1 MVLDCLL
8 NTLQSYEKMVR
19 QPNISAINLA
29 KSKGISNFAKMK
41 KEMYQSQKAFAGEKK
56 PSMKRRF
63 LGHDY
68 TDRQMYMVTMV
79 VEGRRPLLGTVVGRS
94 YAPDDSEE
102 APRVELTT
110 LGQRVSD
117 EWWGIPN
124 YYPQIEIKALQIMP
138 DHLHGII
145 FVKEKM
151 EKDLSR
157 VIRGFKTGCNRA
169 YRELFPTVQYVVTQ
183 SQQTGQQTGQQAP
196 QKGGSHGLLF
206 ELGFNDKLLQREGQL
221 QRWTDYLRDNPR
233 RLLMKR
239 EHPELLSPFFNL
251 QLGSHRYNGI
261 GNRELLSAP
270 QRMAVR
276 VSRRLSPEQL
286 EAEVAR
292 YIDAARNG
300 AVLISPAISPGEKR
314 VMRQA
319 FDLHLPTI
327 VVLRNGFTPLSKPH
341 GEQFDACAQGR
352 LLMLSAWEH
361 TNERVTLT
369 ANDCQ
374 QMNLMAIEL
383 SEL

>member
-1 MVLDCLL
+1 
-8 NTLQSYEKMVR
+8 
-19 QPNISAINLA
+19 
-29 KSKGISNFAKMK
+29 MK
-41 KEMYQSQKAFAGEKK
+41 KETYQKQQQFAGEKK

-63 LGHDY
+63 VGHDY
-68 TDRQMYMVTMV
+68 TDRQIYMVTMV
-79 VEGRRPLLGTVVGRS
+79 IEGRRPLLGFVVGHS
-94 YAPDDSEE
+94 DAPADSEE
-102 APRVELTT
+102 APRVELTA
-110 LGQRVSD
+110 LGQRISD

-138 DHLHGII
+138 DHLHGIL

-157 VIRGFKTGCNRA
+157 VIRGFKTGCHRA

-183 SQQTGQQTGQQAP
+183 SQHTGPATKQTGQQSQQTGRP
-196 QKGGSHGLLF
+196 RGLLF
-206 ELGFNDKLLQREGQL
+206 ELGFNDKLLLREGQL
-221 QRWTDYLRDNPR
+221 QRWVDYLRDNPR

-239 EHPELLSPFFNL
+239 ERPDLLHPFFNL

-261 GNRELLSAP
+261 GNRALLAAP

-276 VSRRLSPEQL
+276 VSRRLTGEQL
-286 EAEVAR
+286 EAEVTR
-292 YIDAARNG
+292 YMEAARSG

-319 FDLHLPTI
+319 FDQHLPTI

-361 TNERVTLT
+361 TNERITLT
-369 ANDCQ
+369 ASDCQ
-374 QMNLMAIEL
+374 QMNLMALEL
-383 SEL
+383 SQIRL

>member
-1 MVLDCLL
+1 M
-8 NTLQSYEKMVR
+8 
-19 QPNISAINLA
+19 
-29 KSKGISNFAKMK
+29 SKGISNFAKMK
-41 KEMYQSQKAFAGEKK
+41 KETYQSQKTFAGEKK

-63 LGHDY
+63 VGHDY
-68 TDRQMYMVTMV
+68 TERQMYMVTMV

-94 YAPDDSEE
+94 DAPADSED
-102 APRVELTT
+102 APRVELTE
-110 LGQRVSD
+110 LGQRISD

-124 YYPQIEIKALQIMP
+124 YYPQIEIISLQIMP

-145 FVKEKM
+145 FIKEKM

-157 VIRGFKTGCNRA
+157 VIRGFKTGCHRA
-169 YRELFPTVQYVVTQ
+169 YRELFLSVQYVVTQ
-183 SQQTGQQTGQQAP
+183 SQQTGQTMPQTGPQAP
-196 QKGGSHGLLF
+196 QKGSTHGLLF
-206 ELGFNDKLLQREGQL
+206 ELGFNDKLLLREGQL

-239 EHPELLSPFFNL
+239 ERPELLRPFFNL
-251 QLGSHRYNGI
+251 RLGSHSYNGI
-261 GNRELLSAP
+261 GNRALLSAP

-276 VSRRLSPEQL
+276 VSRRLTGQQL

-292 YIDAARNG
+292 YMEAARNG
-300 AVLISPAISPGEKR
+300 TVLISPAISPGEKR

-327 VVLRNGFTPLSKPH
+327 VVLRNGFTPLSKPQ
-341 GEQFDACAQGR
+341 GEQFDACAEGR

-369 ANDCQ
+369 ASDCQ

-383 SEL
+383 SELL

>member
-1 MVLDCLL
+1 
-8 NTLQSYEKMVR
+8 
-19 QPNISAINLA
+19 
-29 KSKGISNFAKMK
+29 MK
-41 KEMYQSQKAFAGEKK
+41 KETYQKQQQFAGEKK

-63 LGHDY
+63 VGHDY

-79 VEGRRPLLGTVVGRS
+79 VEDRRPLLGTVVGHS
-94 YAPDDSEE
+94 DAPADSEE
-102 APRVELTT
+102 APRVELTA

-138 DHLHGII
+138 DHLHGIL

-157 VIRGFKTGCNRA
+157 VIRGFKTGCHRA
-169 YRELFPTVQYVVTQ
+169 YRELFPSVQYVVTQ
-183 SQQTGQQTGQQAP
+183 SQQTGQQSQQTGCTR
-196 QKGGSHGLLF
+196 GLLF
-206 ELGFNDKLLQREGQL
+206 EPGFNDKLLLREGQL

-239 EHPELLSPFFNL
+239 ERPELLRPFFDV

-261 GNRELLSAP
+261 GNRALLAAP

-276 VSRRLSPEQL
+276 VSRRLTAEQL

-292 YIDAARNG
+292 YMEAARSG
-300 AVLISPAISPGEKR
+300 VVLVSPAISPGEKR

-319 FDLHLPTI
+319 FDQHLPTI
-327 VVLRNGFTPLSKPH
+327 VVLRNGFTPLSKPQ

-369 ANDCQ
+369 ASDCQ
-374 QMNLMAIEL
+374 QMNLMALEL
-383 SEL
+383 SQIR

>member
-1 MVLDCLL
+1 M
-8 NTLQSYEKMVR
+8 
-19 QPNISAINLA
+19 
-29 KSKGISNFAKMK
+29 SKGISTFAKMK
-41 KEMYQSQKAFAGEKK
+41 KETYQSQKAFASEKK

-63 LGHDY
+63 VGHDY

-94 YAPDDSEE
+94 DAPDDSED
-102 APRVELTT
+102 APRVELTA

-145 FVKEKM
+145 FIKEKM

-183 SQQTGQQTGQQAP
+183 SQQTRQQTGR
-196 QKGGSHGLLF
+196 SHGLLF

-233 RLLMKR
+233 RLLMKCER
-239 EHPELLSPFFNL
+239 PELLRPFFNL
-251 QLGSHRYNGI
+251 RLGSHSYNGI
-261 GNRELLSAP
+261 GNRALLSAP

-276 VSRRLSPEQL
+276 VSRRLTGQQL

-292 YIDAARNG
+292 YMEAARSG
-300 AVLISPAISPGEKR
+300 TVLISPAISPGEKR

-327 VVLRNGFTPLSKPH
+327 VVLRNGFTPLSKPQ
-341 GEQFDACAQGR
+341 GEQFDACAEGR

-361 TNERVTLT
+361 TNERITLT
-369 ANDCQ
+369 AYDCQ
-374 QMNLMAIEL
+374 QLNLMALEL
-383 SEL
+383 SQIR

>member
-1 MVLDCLL
+1 
-8 NTLQSYEKMVR
+8 
-19 QPNISAINLA
+19 
-29 KSKGISNFAKMK
+29 MK
-41 KEMYQSQKAFAGEKK
+41 KETYQSQKAFAGEKK
-56 PSMKRRF
+56 PSMKRR
-63 LGHDY
+63 LVGHDY
-68 TDRQMYMVTMV
+68 TERQMYMVTIV
-79 VEGRRPLLGTVVGRS
+79 VKDRRPLLGTVVGRS
-94 YAPDDSEE
+94 DALTGDD
-102 APRVELTT
+102 APRVELTE
-110 LGQRVSD
+110 LGQRISD

-157 VIRGFKTGCNRA
+157 VIRGFKTGCHRA
-169 YRELFPTVQYVVTQ
+169 YRELFPHVQYVATQ
-183 SQQTGQQTGQQAP
+183 SQQTR
-196 QKGGSHGLLF
+196 QKGRSQGLLF
-206 ELGFNDKLLQREGQL
+206 EPGFNDKLLLREGQL
-221 QRWTDYLRDNPR
+221 QRWTDYLHDNPR

-239 EHPELLSPFFNL
+239 QQPELLRPFFNL
-251 QLGSHRYNGI
+251 RLGSHSYNGI

-276 VSRRLSPEQL
+276 VSRRLTGQQL

-300 AVLISPAISPGEKR
+300 AVLISPAISPGEKI

-341 GEQFDACAQGR
+341 GEQFDACAQSR

-369 ANDCQ
+369 ASDCQ

-383 SEL
+383 SALKCLSTKFG